1 MILLIMEITKPIQL
15 SKSVFCLVGHTNI
28 GIIENE
34 NTIILID
41 SGLNRDNAIFIDKII
56 QENFNKKIGTII
68 NTHSNADHAGGNKYF
83 FEKYNC
89 KILTTKKESAFLE
102 NPYLESAIIWG
113 GHPFDKIRTSYFEC
127 ESSTVTDFINED
139 SIIELNTKAKISFV
153 SLPGHFI
160 DMIGISI
167 LDSDNKKT
175 IFLGDSIFGAQMIQK
190 YSISYMMK
198 ISEFINTLE
207 KISKIKSNFYVPSH
221 STIITSQAEIQRLA
235 QMNKNEII
243 KIQNFILELCKTPIQ
258 NDDILAKVF
267 ETYHI
272 RTTASQIALV
282 GSTIKNHLIDL
293 YTKGKINMLCENG
306 RLFWQ
311 NINP

>member
-1 MILLIMEITKPIQL
+1 MEITKPIQL
-15 SKSVFCLVGHTNI
+15 SKSVYCLLGPTNV

-34 NTIILID
+34 NNIILID
-41 SGLNRDNAIFIDKII
+41 SGLNRDNATNIDKII
-56 QENFNKKIGTII
+56 KENFNKNVSTII

-102 NPYLESAIIWG
+102 NPYLESAILWG
-113 GHPFDKIRTSYFEC
+113 AHPFDKIRTSYFEC
-127 ESSTVTDFINED
+127 ENSTATEFVNEN

-167 LDSDNKKT
+167 LDSDNNKT
-175 IFLGDSIFGAQMIQK
+175 IFLGDSIFGAQMIEK

-198 ISEFINTLE
+198 IYEFINTLD
-207 KISKIKSNFYVPSH
+207 KISQIQSDFYIPSH
-221 STIITSQAEIQRLA
+221 STIITSQAELQRVA
-235 QMNKNEII
+235 QMNKNEIF
-243 KIQNFILELCKTPIQ
+243 KIQNFLLELCKTPMQ

-272 RTTASQIALV
+272 RTSASQIVLI
-282 GSTIKNHLIDL
+282 GSTIKNHLTDL
-293 YTKGKINMLCENG
+293 YINEKLNMICENG
-306 RLFWQ
+306 RLYWQ
-311 NINP
+311 TKIQ

>member
-1 MILLIMEITKPIQL
+1 MEITKPIQL

-41 SGLNRDNAIFIDKII
+41 SGLNRDNAIIIDKII

-190 YSISYMMK
+190 YSISYMMQ
-198 ISEFINTLE
+198 ISEFINTLD
-207 KISKIKSNFYVPSH
+207 KISKIESDFYIPSH
-221 STIITSQAEIQRLA
+221 STIITSQEELQRLVK
-235 QMNKNEII
+235 MNKNEILN
-243 KIQNFILELCKTPIQ
+243 IQIFLLELCKSQMQ

-272 RTTASQIALV
+272 RTTPSQLV
-282 GSTIKNHLIDL
+282 LIGSTIKNHLTDL
-293 YTKGKINMLCENG
+293 YINNKIEMICNDGRMYWKTK
-306 RLFWQ
+306 
-311 NINP
+311 

>member
-1 MILLIMEITKPIQL
+1 MEITKTIQL
-15 SKSVFCLVGHTNI
+15 SKSVYCLLGATNI

-34 NTIILID
+34 NDIILID
-41 SGLNRDNAIFIDKII
+41 SGLNRDNATEIDKTIK
-56 QENFNKKIGTII
+56 ENFNKNIETII

-83 FEKYNC
+83 VEKYNC
-89 KILTTKKESAFLE
+89 NILSTKKESAFLE
-102 NPYLESAIIWG
+102 NPYLESTILWG
-113 GHPFDKIRTSYFEC
+113 AHPFDKIRTSYFEC
-127 ESSTVTDFINED
+127 ESSTATDFINED
-139 SIIELNTKAKISFV
+139 SIIELNAKTKISFV
-153 SLPGHFI
+153 SLPGHFL

-207 KISKIKSNFYVPSH
+207 KISQIESDFYIPSH
-221 STIITSQAEIQRLA
+221 STIITSQAELKRVA
-235 QMNKNEII
+235 QMNKNEIY
-243 KIQNFILELCKTPIQ
+243 KIQNFLLELCKTPMQ

-272 RTTASQIALV
+272 RTTASQIVLI
-282 GSTIKNHLIDL
+282 GSTIKNHLTDL
-293 YTKGKINMLCENG
+293 YINKKLNMICENG
-306 RLFWQ
+306 RLYWQ
-311 NINP
+311 TKIQ